1 MLNTKLRSGSHLPG
15 DNAGFTL
22 IEALVAMVIL
32 AIGLLGLAGM
42 MLHANR
48 AEFESYQKKQALI
61 LLQDM
66 VDRIQNNRLAAAC
79 YAITTDASTGSPY
92 MGTGGASAPA
102 CTGGFGD
109 ATQLT
114 NQRARAQSDLQSWSD
129 ALQGTTEVASIS
141 GTSSN
146 TGGAMNARGCV
157 VFDGSVTVG
166 TSSYKKYIVSV
177 AWQAK
182 GDSAAPSGTA
192 LTCGK
197 NSYSSENV
205 RRAVSLPVWIPDLAS

>member
-1 MLNTKLRSGSHLPG
+1 MLNMKLRNSSSLPG
-15 DNAGFTL
+15 DSAGYTL
-22 IEALVAMVIL
+22 IEAMVAMVIL
-32 AIGLLGLAGM
+32 ALGLLGLAGM

-66 VDRIQNNRLAAAC
+66 VDRIQNNRLAASC
-79 YAITTDASTGSPY
+79 YALTTDAANGSPY
-92 MGTGGASAPA
+92 LGTGGASIPA

-109 ATQLT
+109 ATQLA

-129 ALQGTTEVASIS
+129 ALQGTTEVVSIS
-141 GTSSN
+141 GANSN
-146 TGGAMNARGCV
+146 AGGAMNARGCV
-157 VFDGSVTVG
+157 VFDGQVTVG
-166 TSSYKKYIVSV
+166 TSFYNKYTVSI

-197 NSYSSENV
+197 NSYSSESV
-205 RRAVSLPVWIPDLAS
+205 RRAVSVPVWIPNLS